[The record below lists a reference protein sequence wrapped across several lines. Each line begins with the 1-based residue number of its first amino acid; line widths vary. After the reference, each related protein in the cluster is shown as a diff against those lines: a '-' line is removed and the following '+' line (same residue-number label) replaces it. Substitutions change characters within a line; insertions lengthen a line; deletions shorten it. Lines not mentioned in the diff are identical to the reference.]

1 MKWIVT
7 VPLIIETADGMSR
20 EQVMAEL
27 VRQNIIRG
35 AADMFTLEPIVEAF
49 CDECNAPNG
58 AAKEV
63 EKEDGLTET
72 TAEN

>member
-1 MKWIVT
+1 MNAPQV
-7 VPLIIETADGMSR
+7 IETADGMSR
-20 EQVMAEL
+20 EQVVAEL

-35 AADMFTLEPIVEAF
+35 AADMFSLEPIMETS

-58 AAKEV
+58 AAGEVRKEG
-63 EKEDGLTET
+63 EPTDT